1 MTRGRKR
8 KMSDKQ
14 EEFLLDM
21 KGFVTTLAGMQ
32 TLLKKACGLDVT
44 LPTIRAYFIKHLGDK
59 GYKKLIYEWKIIRGE
74 ATKIKR

>member
-14 EEFLLDM
+14 EEFLLNM

-32 TLLKKACGLDVT
+32 SLLKKACGLEVT
-44 LPTIRAYFIKHLGDK
+44 LPTIRAYLIKSLGNK
-59 GYKKLIYEWKIIRGE
+59 GYKKLTQEWKETRSGVI
-74 ATKIKR
+74 